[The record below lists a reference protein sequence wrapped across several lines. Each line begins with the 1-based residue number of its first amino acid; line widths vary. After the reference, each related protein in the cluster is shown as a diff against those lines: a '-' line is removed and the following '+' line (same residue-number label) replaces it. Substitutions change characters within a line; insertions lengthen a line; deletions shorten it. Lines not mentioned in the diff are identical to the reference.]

1 MYKVGQQ
8 KTACLAHFP
17 LSVHYVQLYMYIV
30 HVYRSI
36 DTVGLSL
43 FLLNQEPQ
51 MNVMN
56 VKQYE
61 KFSHN
66 VYR

>member
-1 MYKVGQQ
+1 MYKVGVQ
-8 KTACLAHFP
+8 KTECLARFP
-17 LSVHYVQLYMYIV
+17 LNVHYVHV
-30 HVYRSI
+30 HIYRSI

-56 VKQYE
+56 VKT
-61 KFSHN
+61 
-66 VYR
+66 R